1 MAKTENMRE
10 KIRMAEVMRVTGL
23 TSYRIMR
30 ATERGEMVAW
40 SFDGKPTFWDPESVQ
55 AFMAGAKYKTN
66 AELVAGANQARRDAD
81 KAEGQRKREEGRRN
95 KAEKDRKSEERK
107 KAKVAEQRKKDQEAR
122 RKEQEKAE
130 EEHAAEVKKLA
141 GEILELEG
149 AQEAL
154 IDLAREDQKKA
165 AKKKD
170 RYKADP
176 GDDPFTA
183 HMKKRGREAEAG
195 EETAPAAVPQPEP
208 EPETAPGPGQFE
220 DMIQAMNDMLKK
232 GIDTSVPRKN

>member
-122 RKEQEKAE
+122 RKEQEKEA
-130 EEHAAEVKKLA
+130 EEHAAEVKKRA
-141 GEILELEG
+141 GEILELER

-154 IDLAREDQKKA
+154 VDLTREDQKKA

-176 GDDPFTA
+176 GDDTYTR
-183 HMKKRGREAEAG
+183 HMKEQARKREAG
-195 EETAPAAVPQPEP
+195 EAPAAAPQP
-208 EPETAPGPGQFE
+208 EPETAPEREQVP
-220 DMIQAMNDMLKK
+220 DPDPVQAMEDLLRK
-232 GIDTSVPRKN
+232 GIPSMGIKGTG